1 MLLKNYFVYNALLF
15 GLNTNKMKSVFGTEI
30 PVYNLLPNS
39 KCLVG
44 SGTTPTSVDDFKLEN
59 EITDAT
65 TTFTVN
71 VSDNG
76 TKVVNIISNL
86 SSHDMLISEV
96 GIACYQN
103 ENNCFLMTRTV
114 LEEPIMLEVGDVVVI
129 ETQFA

>member
-1 MLLKNYFVYNALLF
+1 MLLKNYFMYNSLLF
-15 GLNTNKMKSVFGTEI
+15 GVTTNKMKSVFGTEI
-30 PVYNLLPNS
+30 PVYNLLPSN

-44 SGTTPTSVDDFKLEN
+44 SGTAPASVDDFKLEN

-71 VSDNG
+71 VSENG

-86 SSHDMLISEV
+86 SSHEMLISEV

-114 LEEPIMLEVGDVVVI
+114 LDEPIVLEVGDVVVI